1 MTSRRVATWIRPI
14 RFENSGRH
22 GVDQWISVASTV
34 HQHHW
39 HRHRR
44 MNVCSLSRET
54 YHTLRAMG
62 HPPRLLRV
70 LLSSSEVAEGQ
81 GQGPDPNDTNQ
92 ENSTEG
98 TRPDANAKAPN
109 RRPKRA
115 DKDGSFLEYF
125 SPHPDHVPPALP
137 VDRLL
142 VRRTA
147 RKGAGALEYTM
158 LDFHKTKH
166 SAHRHK
172 FCFASPTLG
181 AQSAVHPNHL
191 VQDAGGFVITLK
203 LGARPVSALT
213 SEEETFPC
221 CLRRPARSTSRVA
234 RRRKWDSG
242 GWIHFPSHPNETHDG
257 KWRTSTACW
266 CFRSA

>member
-1 MTSRRVATWIRPI
+1 MLAEPRLRYVLINSQPCVYRNRSVLRHSTSVQDVDCCICHFMSFLGQNYGVGCTGSHGISFSPDAID
-14 RFENSGRH
+14 NS
-22 GVDQWISVASTV
+22 
-34 HQHHW
+34 
-39 HRHRR
+39 
-44 MNVCSLSRET
+44 VCSLSRET

-81 GQGPDPNDTNQ
+81 GQGPDPNNTNQ

-98 TRPDANAKAPN
+98 TRPDANAKARN

-125 SPHPDHVPPALP
+125 SPHTDHVPPALP

-158 LDFHKTKH
+158 LGAFHL
-166 SAHRHK
+166 SS
-172 FCFASPTLG
+172 C
-181 AQSAVHPNHL
+181 
-191 VQDAGGFVITLK
+191 
-203 LGARPVSALT
+203 
-213 SEEETFPC
+213 
-221 CLRRPARSTSRVA
+221 RSRFS
-234 RRRKWDSG
+234 
-242 GWIHFPSHPNETHDG
+242 
-257 KWRTSTACW
+257 
-266 CFRSA
+266 